1 MELTWQETVVRATT
15 NIAPPTKCQDLAEQ
29 FGSLRHQ
36 SAFYETALPTSIHD
50 VPGAT
55 SLRKI
60 CKQSGGIFTEANSD
74 LETAFRNALDRK
86 NSENHRFEFI
96 AVVHRVDPDDSYGA
110 EKIACQLASDG
121 VIAIFGPNT
130 IQTSKIVGSVC
141 NEFGIPHI
149 LANWSPGEVRD
160 AATQHA
166 YTLNFFPENNLYAQA
181 LAKIIDDYEWKGF
194 TLLYDNNESLERL
207 QDVLEKHGPKDKA
220 ITVLQLPEDED
231 YQPILKLIETS
242 QENHVV
248 IDCKPD
254 KAVKIFQQA
263 FGVKMM
269 EEYQSYIITSLD
281 SHIIDYT
288 ELNFFRANITAV
300 RLMDPLSEEVREAVT
315 NWQQAERGRKGYTAI
330 YADRIKTETALFY
343 DAVQTFLI
351 AFNESNAIV
360 PIRAQQLKCDQ
371 NYKWNQGPQL
381 IKALKEKTHRGMTGR
396 ICFDNDGHRTDFH
409 MEVLELSK
417 EGFKKIAILEP
428 QTMEIAYTRTSAEVH
443 SQVAQS
449 LQNKTVIV
457 GSITGPPFLIKKIPK
472 EGETLEGNNKYEGY
486 SKDVIEALAS
496 SIPFSYEL
504 VLVTDNKQGSYDK
517 KTKKW
522 NGLVKLLLDRK
533 ADLAICDL
541 TITYERRTQVDFT
554 MPFMTLGMSND
565 YQMFAVHHSF
575 FLAGISIL
583 YAKPHKE
590 PPGLF
595 SFMSP
600 LSLHVWIYMATAYL
614 CISVLLFFLAKTAAD
629 DWENPHPCN
638 TDPDELETIWNMHNC
653 IWLTAGSIMQQG
665 CDILPKA
672 ISTRL
677 AAGLWWF
684 FALIV
689 ISSYTAN
696 LAAFLTMERME
707 ASIESAE
714 DLAKQSK
721 IKYGG
726 VKDGSTMAFF
736 KKSNFSTYQ
745 RMWAA
750 MESAEPS
757 VFVENN
763 EEGVDRVRRGN
774 RMYAFLMEST
784 LIEYHSNRNCNLTQV
799 GGLLDSKGYGIAMP
813 VNSPYRSLISEA
825 VLKLQED
832 GTLQRLKTKWWKD
845 ENQMTDCSDDKQGA
859 SDTPELGMDNVGG
872 VFLVLACGL
881 GVSILIGILEFLWN
895 VSKVSVAEKI
905 TPWEA
910 FKAELWFAVDI
921 RITTKPVKTA
931 SSERSRSVSNR
942 SSKSLEM
949 DQAIVP
955 GWRFNLEEKQRN
967 KA

>member
-1 MELTWQETVVRATT
+1 MIFLNYFIAFFHICSFAYGYGGIPVR
-15 NIAPPTKCQDLAEQ
+15 I
-29 FGSLRHQ
+29 
-36 SAFYETALPTSIHD
+36 
-50 VPGAT
+50 
-55 SLRKI
+55 
-60 CKQSGGIFTEANSD
+60 GGIFTETNSD
-74 LETAFRNALDRK
+74 LETVFRNALDRK
-86 NSENHRFEFI
+86 NSENHRFQFI
-96 AVVHRVDPDDSYGA
+96 PLVHRVDPDDSFGA
-110 EKIACQLASDG
+110 EKIACELASDG
-121 VIAIFGPNT
+121 VVAIFGPNS

-141 NEFGIPHI
+141 NELGIPHI
-149 LANWSPGEVRD
+149 LSNWSPGEVRD
-160 AATQHA
+160 AAMQHA
-166 YTLNFFPENNLYAQA
+166 YTLNFFPENNLFAQA
-181 LAKIIDDYEWKGF
+181 LAQIIDDYEWNGF

-207 QDVLEKHGPKDKA
+207 QDVLENHGPDDNA
-220 ITVLQLPEDED
+220 ITILQLPEDED
-231 YQPILKLIETS
+231 YQPILKFIETS
-242 QENHVV
+242 QENHIV
-248 IDCKPD
+248 IDCEPE
-254 KAVKIFQQA
+254 KAIKIFKQA

-281 SHIIDYT
+281 SHFLDYK
-288 ELNFFRANITAV
+288 ELGFFRANITAI

-315 NWQQAERGRKGYTAI
+315 NWQQAERGRRGYTGI

-343 DAVQTFLI
+343 DAVQTFLVV
-351 AFNESNAIV
+351 FNESNAAV
-360 PIRAQQLKCDQ
+360 PIRSHQSNCRQ
-371 NYKWNQGPQL
+371 NDKWNQGLQL
-381 IKALKEKTHRGMTGR
+381 VKALKEKTHRGMSGR

-409 MEVLELSK
+409 MEVLELNK
-417 EGFKKIAILEP
+417 EVGFKKIAILDP
-428 QTMEIAYTRTSAEVH
+428 LTMKIAYTRTSAEVF
-443 SQVAQS
+443 SQVTQS

-457 GSITGPPFLIKKIPK
+457 ASIIGAPFLTRRIAK
-472 EGETLEGNNKYEGY
+472 EGEKLEGNEEFEGY
-486 SKDVIEALAS
+486 SKDVIETLALN
-496 SIPFSYEL
+496 IKFSYKLEL
-504 VLVTDNKQGSYDK
+504 VDDNKQGSYDK

-522 NGLVKLLLDRK
+522 NGLVKRLLDRK

-554 MPFMTLGMSND
+554 MPFMTLG
-565 YQMFAVHHSF
+565 
-575 FLAGISIL
+575 ISIL

-590 PPGLF
+590 PPDLF

-600 LSLHVWIYMATAYL
+600 LSLSVWIYMATAYL

-757 VFVENN
+757 VFAQNN
-763 EEGVDRVRRGN
+763 EEGVDRVKRGN

-845 ENQMTDCSDDKQGA
+845 ENLKVNCDEGKQGA
-859 SDTPELGMDNVGG
+859 TATPELGMANVGG

-905 TPWEA
+905 TQWEA
-910 FKAELWFAVDI
+910 FKAEVLFALDI
-921 RITTKPVKTA
+921 RITTKPVNKA
-931 SSERSRSVSNR
+931 PSERSRSVSNR
-942 SSKSLEM
+942 SSKSLEA